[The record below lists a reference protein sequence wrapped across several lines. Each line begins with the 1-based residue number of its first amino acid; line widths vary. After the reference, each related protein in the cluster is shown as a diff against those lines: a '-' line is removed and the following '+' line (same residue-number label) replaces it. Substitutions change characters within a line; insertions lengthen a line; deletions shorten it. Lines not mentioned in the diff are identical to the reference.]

1 MTPFAPVAR
10 RWLLRA
16 TLAGFAAIVAT
27 VLIDAFSPGP
37 ALADGRIANGLLVA
51 TWLAILSA
59 WVVFR
64 RAASFKERT
73 ARWWKRRR
81 SS

>member
-1 MTPFAPVAR
+1 MTRSVRP
-10 RWLLRA
+10 WLLRV
-16 TLAGFAAIVAT
+16 TIAGVAAIAVT
-27 VLIDAFSPGP
+27 VLIDALTPGP

-64 RAASFKERT
+64 RAASFKERAT
-73 ARWWKRRR
+73 RWRERRR